1 MENRKLLIRIVPY
14 IAIVLAAVVARVI
27 PHAPN
32 FAPIG
37 ALAIFTGYHFKNK
50 LAWLFPISAMVISD
64 FIIGLHSTIPYVY
77 VSFIIM
83 SLVGSAIKNNKG
95 RTLFA
100 TSLASSLVFFL
111 ITNFGVWATGTMYIK
126 TREGLMQS
134 YAMGI
139 PFFRNTVF
147 SDLFYIF
154 SFFYGYEHIKN
165 ITRVKLLKYKP
176 PQA

>member
-1 MENRKLLIRIVPY
+1 MENRKLLKQIIPY
-14 IAIVLAAVVARVI
+14 VAIVILASAARII

-50 LAWLFPISAMVISD
+50 FAWLFPISAMVISD
-64 FIIGLHSTIPYVY
+64 LIIGLHATIPYVY
-77 VSFIIM
+77 LSFMIMSFIGSYLKDSKGK
-83 SLVGSAIKNNKG
+83 SL
-95 RTLFA
+95 F
-100 TSLASSLVFFL
+100 ASSLVASLIFYL
-111 ITNFGVWATGTMYIK
+111 ITNFGVWATGSMYVK
-126 TREGLMQS
+126 TFEGLMQS

-147 SDLFYIF
+147 SDLLYTF
-154 SFFYGYEHIKN
+154 SFFYGYGYISNLVSIKLRN
-165 ITRVKLLKYKP
+165 YKP